1 MLGLLSRLALAAAA
15 LLELAAAAGAPAA
28 PLRSIEAALL
38 LPYLA
43 MACVTARGLARGLGI
58 GSLAVAALLLP
69 DPAALW
75 QGLKEAGP
83 FAAFLA
89 VLQLLRAS
97 AGDSRLVSEVRRRL
111 ASFPAGRRHLVMEM
125 GGLMLGAVVANGAHP
140 ILSAFIDAEA
150 GAEERRDQAL
160 AALRGV
166 CLASLW
172 SPFFLA
178 LPFLSSRLPEAS
190 FVWLVSGGAALSLIG
205 LGADLAIARI
215 GPAEL
220 RDVARALAPLAGALA
235 LLAALVTALVMAAGL
250 PPLTA
255 TMIAVLA
262 LVALQQI
269 LDHKKGAPSA
279 LLRRG
284 WQGLGQV
291 QNEMLVLASALLLAR
306 AAAAHTGWLD
316 AVAPG
321 AAALPVG
328 AVLLAALAFMVVGA
342 LFGLHP
348 TLTASL
354 IIALFPGLRG
364 LSQTALAATLLVA
377 WGLATMVS
385 PTSLTVLVAAQM
397 FKVGSFRLV
406 WSGNL
411 LRACFVG
418 PLAALAWAFS

>member
-1 MLGLLSRLALAAAA
+1 MPS
-15 LLELAAAAGAPAA
+15 A
-28 PLRSIEAALL
+28 PLRTIEAVLL
-38 LPYLA
+38 LPYIALT
-43 MACVTARGLARGLGI
+43 CVTARGLARALGI
-58 GSLAVAALLLP
+58 GSLALAVLLLP
-69 DPAALW
+69 DPSALW
-75 QGLKEAGP
+75 QSLKEAGP

-89 VLQLLRAS
+89 ILQLLRAS
-97 AGDSRLVSEVRRRL
+97 AGDSRLVDEVRRRL
-111 ASFPAGRRHLVMEM
+111 TSFPAGRRHLVMEM

-140 ILSAFIDAEA
+140 ILSAFIEAEA

-190 FVWLVSGGAALSLIG
+190 FAWLVSSGATLSLIG
-205 LGADLAIARI
+205 LAADLAIARI

-220 RDVARALAPLAGALA
+220 RQVARALAPLAGALA
-235 LLAALVTALVMAAGL
+235 LLAALVTALVMVAGMR
-250 PPLTA
+250 PLAA
-255 TMIAVLA
+255 TMIAILA
-262 LVALQQI
+262 LVALQQLI
-269 LDHKKGAPSA
+269 DHRSGAPAA

-284 WQGLGQV
+284 WHGLGQV
-291 QNEMLVLASALLLAR
+291 HNEMLVLSSALLLAR
-306 AAAAHTGWLD
+306 AVAAHTGWLESL
-316 AVAPG
+316 APA
-321 AAALPVG
+321 AAALPAG
-328 AVLLAALAFMVVGA
+328 AVLTGALVFLVAGA

-354 IIALFPGLRG
+354 IIALLPGLPG
-364 LSQTALAATLLVA
+364 LSQTSLAATLLVG

-397 FKVGSFRLV
+397 FEVGSRRLV

-411 LRACFVG
+411 LRACLAG

>member
-1 MLGLLSRLALAAAA
+1 
-15 LLELAAAAGAPAA
+15 
-28 PLRSIEAALL
+28 
-38 LPYLA
+38 
-43 MACVTARGLARGLGI
+43 
-58 GSLAVAALLLP
+58 LLLP
-69 DPAALW
+69 DPDALW
-75 QGLKEAGP
+75 QGVKEAGP

-89 VLQLLRAS
+89 ILQLLRAS

-140 ILSAFIDAEA
+140 ILSAFIDEEA
-150 GAEERRDQAL
+150 GTEERRDQAL

-190 FVWLVSGGAALSLIG
+190 FAWLVSSGAALSLIG
-205 LGADLAIARI
+205 LMADLAIARI
-215 GPAEL
+215 GPSEL
-220 RDVARALAPLAGALA
+220 REVARALAPLAGALA
-235 LLAALVTALVMAAGL
+235 LLAALVTMLVMAAGL

-255 TMIAVLA
+255 TMIAILA

-269 LDHKKGAPSA
+269 LDHKPGAPSA
-279 LLRRG
+279 LARSG

-306 AAAAHTGWLD
+306 AVAAHTGWLD
-316 AVAPG
+316 SVAPG
-321 AAALPVG
+321 LALLPGGV
-328 AVLLAALAFMVVGA
+328 VLIAALAFLVAGA
-342 LFGLHP
+342 LLGLHP

-354 IIALFPGLRG
+354 VIAIAPALHSV
-364 LSQTALAATLLVA
+364 SQTALAATLLVA

-397 FKVGSFRLV
+397 FKVGSSRLV

-411 LRACFVG
+411 LRACLAG

>member
-1 MLGLLSRLALAAAA
+1 MADLLSRFALVAAA
-15 LLELAAAAGAPAA
+15 LMELAVAAGAPAA

-69 DPAALW
+69 DPDALW
-75 QGLKEAGP
+75 QGVKEAGP

-89 VLQLLRAS
+89 ILQLLRAS
-97 AGDSRLVSEVRRRL
+97 AGDSRLVSEVRGRL
-111 ASFPAGRRHLVMEM
+111 SSFPAGRRPLVMEM

-140 ILSAFIDAEA
+140 ILSAFIGAEA

-178 LPFLSSRLPEAS
+178 LPFLSARLPEAS
-190 FVWLVSGGAALSLIG
+190 FAWLVSSGAALSLIG
-205 LGADLAIARI
+205 LAADLAIARI

-220 RDVARALAPLAGALA
+220 RDAARALAPLAGALA

-255 TMIAVLA
+255 TMIAILVL
-262 LVALQQI
+262 VSLQQC
-269 LDHKKGAPSA
+269 LDHKAGAPTA
-279 LLRRG
+279 LVRRG

-291 QNEMLVLASALLLAR
+291 PNEILVLASALLLAR
-306 AAAAHTGWLD
+306 AVAAHTGWLD
-316 AVAPG
+316 AVSPA
-321 AAALPVG
+321 AAALPGGV
-328 AVLLAALAFMVVGA
+328 VLIAALVFLVIGA
-342 LFGLHP
+342 LLGLHP

-354 IIALFPGLRG
+354 VIALAPGLHG
-364 LSQTALAATLLVA
+364 ISQTALAATLLVA

-397 FKVGSFRLV
+397 FKVGSMRLV

-411 LRACFVG
+411 LRACLAG